1 MARLITKFK
10 YLKPDERNHFGGYAE
25 YIATR
30 EGVEKIDESKRFSS
44 DKVSACAKKINTSL
58 IFLNLFKVK
67 LRLFLFLYAGLFV
80 TFSFAKLGLDTG
92 SLALTL
98 KAAERAVKR
107 LILFYSDFCH
117 YLFPSPRFMR
127 CEAPDCTSL
136 ILYPSQT
143 RLSRIISRFFEKN
156 VSEMYYLATIFTILP
171 GT

>member
-1 MARLITKFK
+1 MPLSARRTVYKKRELI
-10 YLKPDERNHFGGYAE
+10 YQPP
-25 YIATR
+25 
-30 EGVEKIDESKRFSS
+30 FSLLEFTLS
-44 DKVSACAKKINTSL
+44 CC
-58 IFLNLFKVK
+58 